1 MSDLK
6 LQATNTLNQLS
17 AQAGNVIRALDNA
30 DIDTLRAVHDELLAF
45 TQLQLKV
52 DTMLTDKLQEA
63 FATLEP
69 GEKLKFGL
77 YEYEKVQ
84 KKSASKLDENK
95 LKEIIQDQDLLDSC
109 FEIVKKPLT
118 QVKLAKVFAENKLDI
133 DVKQLYIAELKNEFE
148 IKPKN

>member
-1 MSDLK
+1 MSELK
-6 LQATNTLNQLS
+6 LQATNTLNQLL

-45 TQLQLKV
+45 AQLQLKV
-52 DTMLTDKLQEA
+52 DTMLTDKLQKA
-63 FATLEP
+63 FSTLEP

-84 KKSASKLDENK
+84 LKEASKLDEQK
-95 LKEIIQDQDLLDSC
+95 LRELIKDESTFDDC
-109 FEIVKKPLT
+109 FEVIKKPLT
-118 QVKLAKVFAENKLDI
+118 QEKLKNLLAENKIDI
-133 DVKQLYIAELKNEFE
+133 DIKQHYTSKLKDEFK